1 MVNGRYDFTFSLES
15 AQNPLFAALG
25 TSAEERRHVVLE
37 SPHEVTEQRPQL
49 TKVVLEWMG
58 DGL

>member
-1 MVNGRYDFTFSLES
+1 
-15 AQNPLFAALG
+15 
-25 TSAEERRHVVLE
+25 VLE